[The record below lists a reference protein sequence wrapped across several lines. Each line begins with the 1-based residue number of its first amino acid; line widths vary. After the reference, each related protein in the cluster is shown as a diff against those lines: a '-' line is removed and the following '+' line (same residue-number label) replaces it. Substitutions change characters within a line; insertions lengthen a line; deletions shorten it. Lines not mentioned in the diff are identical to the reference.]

1 VRSFSGSGG
10 AVYLLGDPVT
20 NGVSEPWR
28 PRALLAKVA
37 RWGMRL
43 NENVFVAPTMGADS
57 VHVKPQPTT
66 ARLEVEEITGIEVA
80 TGDELLV
87 EMPFM
92 GGSIRGVVEV
102 TTSVANQLQ
111 GDPLLIDDLKEV
123 EYVQ

>member
-28 PRALLAKVA
+28 PRALLAKIG

-43 NENVFVAPTMGADS
+43 NETVFVAPTMGADS

-66 ARLEVEEITGIEVA
+66 ARLEVEEVTGIEVEP
-80 TGDELLV
+80 GDELLV

-92 GGSIRGVVEV
+92 GGSIHGLVDV
-102 TTSVANQLQ
+102 TPAVANQLQ
-111 GDPLLIDDLKEV
+111 GDPLFIDDLKEV